1 MGLSK
6 STVPSA
12 LVLESVKTF
21 GEQVPAHLFDS
32 ASFYCEHLTFRGPW
46 GMQVIMKHSVPHDL
60 GKDKALK
67 VTQAAWQSYSERFA
81 KYQPTCIWSSPHR
94 AEIGFTAKGI
104 NLTGDIEVRDTSIEL
119 DLDVPFLLRP
129 FKTMAIGV
137 VEEEIK
143 TWIAKSKAGEI

>member
-1 MGLSK
+1 
-6 STVPSA
+6 
-12 LVLESVKTF
+12 
-21 GEQVPAHLFDS
+21 
-32 ASFYCEHLTFRGPW
+32 
-46 GMQVIMKHSVPHDL
+46 MQIIMKHSVPHDL

-81 KYQPTCIWSSPHR
+81 KYSPTCTWSSPFR

-104 NLTGDIEVRDTSIEL
+104 KLTGEIEVCDTSVEV
-119 DLDVPFLLRP
+119 DLEVPFLLRP
-129 FKTMAIGV
+129 FKNMAIGV